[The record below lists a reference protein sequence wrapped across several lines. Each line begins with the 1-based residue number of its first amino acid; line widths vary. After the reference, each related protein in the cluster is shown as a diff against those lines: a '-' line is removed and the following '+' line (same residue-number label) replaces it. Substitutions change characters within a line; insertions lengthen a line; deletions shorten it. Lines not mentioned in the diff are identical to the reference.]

1 MGVTER
7 VEPGGNMV
15 RCGIC
20 GQYYDPSK
28 HFGCPNCS
36 SSSPALT
43 EALYGGIQSDGRYS
57 SPGYGNNHPET
68 EPVNMRGSYGGYDS
82 PGYGNDHPVT
92 EPVNMQ
98 GSYGGYG
105 SPGYGNDHPV
115 TEPVNMQGSYGGYGY
130 RDDSGAGQ
138 KTQVAD
144 HIEKRPL
151 VPTQIAGRGAFSP
164 VVGWLV
170 ALNGPC
176 RGTDY
181 RIHSGYNF
189 IGRERGDICIHG
201 DPTISKERDTCIN
214 YDSRNRTFYVTHENG
229 MNQTLLNER
238 AVRKEEAELYDYDVL
253 TIGQTKLLFM
263 SLCGDKFNW

>member
-57 SPGYGNNHPET
+57 
-68 EPVNMRGSYGGYDS
+68 
-82 PGYGNDHPVT
+82 
-92 EPVNMQ
+92 
-98 GSYGGYG
+98 